1 MHNLGWQI
9 CDAFRYF
16 ASSSQSRSPVCAAL
30 PASLDLSW
38 VALLALFNS
47 VAPVAPFALLALVA
61 LVATVAS
68 FTMLALFT
76 SVAFGPR
83 PVSHH
88 GFPLGAS
95 VAFGSTS
102 IIVHGSWFPL
112 GASVIVSSASLGVQ
126 VGQGP
131 FDLVVT
137 ISLRRGI
144 VGHCFT
150 LAHDLQEP
158 SVYELI
164 LLASA
169 VIAEFVNFAAQ
180 IIVILFQWRSCAC
193 IR

>member
-30 PASLDLSW
+30 PASFDLSW
-38 VALLALFNS
+38 V
-47 VAPVAPFALLALVA
+47 
-61 LVATVAS
+61 
-68 FTMLALFT
+68 
-76 SVAFGPR
+76 
-83 PVSHH
+83 
-88 GFPLGAS
+88 
-95 VAFGSTS
+95 
-102 IIVHGSWFPL
+102 
-112 GASVIVSSASLGVQ
+112 ASVIVSSASLGVQ

-131 FDLVVT
+131 LDLVVT

-180 IIVILFQWRSCAC
+180 IIVILVQWRSCA
-193 IR
+193 